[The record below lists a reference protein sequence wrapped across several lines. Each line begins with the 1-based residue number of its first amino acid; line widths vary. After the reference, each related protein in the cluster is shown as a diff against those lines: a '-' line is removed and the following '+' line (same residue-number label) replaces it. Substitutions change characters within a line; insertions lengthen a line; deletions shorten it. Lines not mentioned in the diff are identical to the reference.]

1 MAKEKKSNKQ
11 KVQAKYPDFVEETQ
25 GLSVEAL
32 EKKIGVY
39 AKEQEKAVKFKEEDS
54 ALNEAKEQV
63 KELSGPHRDIAKA
76 LKLKIRFMC
85 ELVKEK
91 GGDA

>member
-1 MAKEKKSNKQ
+1 MARAKKSNKE
-11 KVQAKYPDFVEETQ
+11 KVQAEYPDFVEETQ
-25 GLSVEAL
+25 GLTIDQL

-39 AKEQEKAVKFKEEDS
+39 AKEQEKAVKFKEEDT
-54 ALNEAKEQV
+54 ALNDAKEQV
-63 KELSGPHRDIAKA
+63 KELSGPHRDVAKA